1 MLTRM
6 EPEKPGPNTAN
17 TSSSTAF
24 WARPLATPGL
34 LCVSAKVT
42 SIFWPRTPPA
52 ALISLMARSMPFL
65 KLVPAVAP
73 VPDSSWMEVMRMASA
88 ACVSGAAR
96 VSVRPAQAARRA
108 RRYRVLIGA
117 VIGAVM
123 GGLLG
128 VSRGGWQVAQ
138 TWQTALSLHGL
149 QVRDFSAQPQWA
161 SAVG

>member
-1 MLTRM
+1 MHLVAPRVRHVDALLL
-6 EPEKPGPNTAN
+6 GAYTAERRRGREEQ
-17 TSSSTAF
+17 ALEG
-24 WARPLATPGL
+24 R
-34 LCVSAKVT
+34 VT
-42 SIFWPRTPPA
+42 SLPHSSQIV
-52 ALISLMARSMPFL
+52 I
-65 KLVPAVAP
+65 KVA
-73 VPDSSWMEVMRMASA
+73 
-88 ACVSGAAR
+88 
-96 VSVRPAQAARRA
+96 
-108 RRYRVLIGA
+108 A